1 MRTSP
6 GIFNTARLATGRS
19 TDLQLA
25 WLDAADDAQEA
36 YLAWRDADRIEQTGA
51 FLVYQA
57 ALDREEAAARALQ
70 LHVSGQR
77 VTRV

>member
-6 GIFNTARLATGRS
+6 SIFTTGTFAGGRS

-36 YLAWRDADRIEQTGA
+36 YLAWCDSDRTEQAGA

-70 LHVSGQR
+70 LHLGGQP
-77 VTRV
+77 VK